1 MKKGCDHVECLFCK
15 IANHELQATVV
26 VEDEHIIAFEDINKI
41 APVHVL
47 VVPKKHLQNVAELD
61 PEDMRLLSAIQAAI
75 KHIVQATGIEESGFR
90 VVTNAGESAGQSVF
104 HLHYHVIGGRNLNV
118 ALG

>member
-1 MKKGCDHVECLFCK
+1 MDCLFCK
-15 IANHELQATVV
+15 IANHDLHATIV
-26 VEDEHIIAFEDINKI
+26 VENEDVIAFEDINKI

-61 PEDMRLLSAIQAAI
+61 PEDTRLLSAIQTAI
-75 KHIVQATGIEESGFR
+75 KYVVQTTGIEESGFR
-90 VVTNAGESAGQSVF
+90 VTTNAGESAGQSVF